1 MSSPARH
8 RLLVLGAA
16 LLFSTGGAAIKAI
29 SLPGAQV
36 ACLRSGIACL
46 TLLLLIPAWRRFWR
60 PRALL
65 VGLAYGT
72 TMVLFVLANKNT
84 TAANTVFLQSTA
96 PLFVLLLG
104 PLLLGERIRRADFGY
119 MAVLAAGV
127 LLFFIGVE
135 PPLATAPDPYRGNLL
150 AAASGLT
157 WALTLMGLRWLGR
170 SEKAGAQ
177 AAGAAVIA
185 GNLFACLATLP
196 ASLPWAQVSLH
207 DGLTVGYL
215 GVFQIGLAY
224 VLLTHGVRRV
234 PALEISLLML
244 LEPVGGAF
252 WAWLVHGEQPGPW
265 SLAGCVIILAAT
277 LAMTLRRTGPGNADN
292 PENKAESCN

>member
-16 LLFSTGGAAIKAI
+16 LLFSTGGTAIKAI
-29 SLPGAQV
+29 SLPAAQV

-46 TLLLLIPAWRRFWR
+46 ALLLLMPAWRRFWR
-60 PRALL
+60 PRGLL

-72 TMVLFVLANKNT
+72 TMVLFVLANKST

-104 PLLLGERIRRADFGY
+104 PLLLGERIRRTDFGY
-119 MAVLAAGV
+119 MAVLATGL
-127 LLFFIGVE
+127 LLFFVGVE
-135 PPLATAPDPYRGNLL
+135 APLATAPDPYRGNLL
-150 AAASGLT
+150 GAASGLT

-170 SEKAGAQ
+170 AEQTGAQ
-177 AAGAAVIA
+177 VAGSAVIA
-185 GNLFACLATLP
+185 GNLFAFLATLP
-196 ASLPWAQVSLH
+196 ASLPWAHVGLG

-265 SLAGCVIILAAT
+265 SLAGCTVILVAM
-277 LAMTLRRTGPGNADN
+277 LAMTLRR
-292 PENKAESCN
+292 AEPKRVAQA